1 MKKIDFLPQTFCE
14 ILEFK
19 KPYSL
24 IGLFC
29 QIKMVFQDVMFAMRN
44 QQLLKV
50 SFWTFSW
57 KIK

>member
-1 MKKIDFLPQTFCE
+1 MFNHMKKIDFLPQPFCE

-24 IGLFC
+24 IGFFC

-50 SFWTFSW
+50 SF
-57 KIK
+57 